1 MILMFM
7 NVDSY
12 NLRTPMPETGQSFT
26 VQKTFSELLH
36 KTVLQAMQV
45 YYETP
50 EMFVDYETS
59 HQLSVH
65 MTEFPS

>member
-1 MILMFM
+1 MASEEEREENKGGKTPMILMFM

-36 KTVLQAMQV
+36 KTVL
-45 YYETP
+45 
-50 EMFVDYETS
+50 
-59 HQLSVH
+59 
-65 MTEFPS
+65 